1 MKALE
6 TAKRDSRLFIVI
18 TFLSDLS
25 FILPIWLLYSLDYL
39 KLTPTLAVGLF
50 MLVWIASGLLEIPTG
65 AWADRFGR
73 RKVFVIGNLLLAIY
87 PIAYVLKPPLPI
99 IIACCL
105 IGGLGNALTSG
116 TLLPVVHNAYKKAG
130 LSEKQYHSFLSTK
143 QMTTF
148 IARALSGITGAA
160 LYAIHPGWPF
170 IALSLAT
177 LACAGIALLIKDTSH
192 VASTATNKIHISQTL
207 TALRAKPLIIHIFI
221 AYATANLVA
230 DSIWTGYQVLFK
242 ADGQGAV
249 VIGALFSII
258 AVLSALGAYLVRK
271 VPGRLTAQQVM
282 LIFSLGVFLTALLLW
297 QPITDLRLL
306 AIIPMGIVS
315 GTTIVTIQSA
325 IQSNIANELQST
337 ALSVSSFVTFMSYAA
352 GSLMFGALV
361 QLLGAQPTRAILLG
375 LSVAAVLVGYS
386 FARGE
391 GTKIKVA
398 KTS

>member
-1 MKALE
+1 MTVLD
-6 TAKRDSRLFIVI
+6 TAKRDARLFIAI

-50 MLVWIASGLLEIPTG
+50 MLVWVTTALLEVPTG

-73 RKVFVIGNLLLAIY
+73 RKVFVLGNVLLAIY
-87 PIAYVLKPPLPI
+87 PIAYVIKPPLPVL
-99 IIACCL
+99 IACCL
-105 IGGLGNALTSG
+105 VGGLGNALTSG

-130 LSEKQYHSFLSTK
+130 LSEKQYHSFLSSK

-148 IARALSGITGAA
+148 IARALSGVAGAA
-160 LYAIHPGWPF
+160 LYAIRPSWPF

-177 LACAGIALLIKDTSH
+177 LACAGMALLVKDTSH
-192 VASTATNKIHISQTL
+192 VAQAVTNKVHINQTL

-221 AYATANLVA
+221 AFAAANLVA

-242 ADGQGAV
+242 ADGQSTV
-249 VIGALFSII
+249 VIGVLFSAI
-258 AVLSALGAYLVRK
+258 AILSALGAYLVRK

-282 LIFSLGVFLTALLLW
+282 LIFSIGVFLTALLLW
-297 QPITDLRLL
+297 QPIADLRLL

-337 ALSVSSFVTFMSYAA
+337 ALSVSSFITYMSYAA

-361 QLLGAQPTRAILLG
+361 QLFGSQPTRVILLG
-375 LSVAAVLVGYS
+375 LSVIAVLVGYR
-386 FARGE
+386 FAQGE
-391 GTKIKVA
+391 GMEVKVA
-398 KTS
+398 KIA